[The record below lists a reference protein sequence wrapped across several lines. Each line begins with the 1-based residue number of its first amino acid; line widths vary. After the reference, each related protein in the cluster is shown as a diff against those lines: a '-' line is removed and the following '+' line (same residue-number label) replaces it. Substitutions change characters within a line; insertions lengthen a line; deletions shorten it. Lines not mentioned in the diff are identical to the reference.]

1 MSSLQ
6 GKELKTDSEGR
17 LHIEK
22 KKKKL
27 PPVFS
32 AAMATSAATQLI

>member
-22 KKKKL
+22 KKL